1 MSLEEKRKQL
11 AEWILSSDEATLNK
25 VEEVRAAYD
34 TASHEEIVAVTVQGQ
49 PLTKKQYIARIDEAR
64 AQFKRGESITTEEL
78 IKEMKTW

>member
-34 TASHEEIVAVTVQGQ
+34 TASDEEIVAVTVQGQ

-64 AQFKRGESITTEEL
+64 AQFKRGEYTSQEDLE
-78 IKEMKTW
+78 KEMLNW